1 MMCRW
6 APGLGCPSELRAGQS
21 GPCAYPLSGASTGF
35 APPRPCALE
44 CERVCDME
52 ADPASLGQGTRQ
64 PKAHMWRRRC
74 GSAGKPLQ
82 HHARPS
88 PWAPAPETW
97 GRLLL
102 APLSPA
108 HWSARP
114 PQEDFPGP
122 ALPNFTTRRRTT
134 HPEACA
140 LPVQRH
146 LPCLRQ
152 QPPGRADGAAPAPDR
167 LHPQAPPTPGLVVR
181 PPPVPGACRPA
192 PTPLHGASPSSLAT
206 TPSISL
212 LASRQL
218 SAVPADL
225 CNIPGRPRWRLARLV
240 DDPAAQNLL
249 SSRSVLRS
257 TLRRMAAIV
266 LARLPGRFAL
276 CSPPPP
282 GGPRDRVA
290 QVTFAP
296 AEFPGVHIHTGPFI
310 HSRRQ
315 A

>member
-140 LPVQRH
+140 LRSNGTCHVSGSSRPVGLMVRRP
-146 LPCLRQ
+146 LLTGCTPKPP
-152 QPPGRADGAAPAPDR
+152 QPPVSSSALLLSPVLVAPRQRLFTALLPRVWPPRPPFPCWRLVSCRQYPRTCATFRAGHVGGLPAWSTIQPHKTSYPPAPCYAVHCAAWLR
-167 LHPQAPPTPGLVVR
+167 S
-181 PPPVPGACRPA
+181 C
-192 PTPLHGASPSSLAT
+192 
-206 TPSISL
+206 L
-212 LASRQL
+212 LAFL
-218 SAVPADL
+218 AALPSAH
-225 CNIPGRPRWRLARLV
+225 
-240 DDPAAQNLL
+240 
-249 SSRSVLRS
+249 
-257 TLRRMAAIV
+257 
-266 LARLPGRFAL
+266 
-276 CSPPPP
+276 PPP